1 LPILDDQTSH
11 FPSVGIRILGFAV
24 LMNKQKNRAMK
35 RSLGLLLALTLSSG
49 VAPIGGANAATPKV
63 GSKCTK
69 ANQKVKVSN
78 ESYLCSKSGQ
88 KLVWVRSKSAI
99 VSPNKTVAPTPS
111 QSPSPVTKTDS
122 NQSKTAEPVAPAAPV
137 EKKTTTPTQTPA
149 ATKTPSPSPAPAT
162 SSGQSSSGSSA
173 SAQPQQAPSP
183 QASPS
188 PSASPENSP
197 MPNVIETKP
206 VSLKSPT
213 ITGIKNGDIPKI
225 GQVLSCSDWKWDQ
238 VLAQTIIS
246 WIAYPSNTGSDVID
260 PKLYMTLSE
269 AVALTE
275 SNLEI
280 SAANIE
286 KVSGNYL
293 YCFARGMTARGLET
307 TSIAA
312 ILLGK

>member
-1 LPILDDQTSH
+1 
-11 FPSVGIRILGFAV
+11 
-24 LMNKQKNRAMK
+24 MK
-35 RSLGLLLALTLSSG
+35 RSLGLLLALTLMVG
-49 VAPIGGANAATPKV
+49 AAPIGGANAATPKV

-69 ANQKVKVSN
+69 VNQKIKVSN
-78 ESYLCSKSGQ
+78 QSYLCSKSGK
-88 KLVWVRSKSAI
+88 KLVWMKSKTP
-99 VSPNKTVAPTPS
+99 VVAAKKSTSPTPS
-111 QSPSPVTKTDS
+111 QSPSPEAKTDS
-122 NQSKTAEPVAPAAPV
+122 TQSKTSEQASPATPV
-137 EKKTTTPTQTPA
+137 EKKTNAPSPAPTKTSTA
-149 ATKTPSPSPAPAT
+149 AKTPSPSPAPAT
-162 SSGQSSSGSSA
+162 SSGDSSSGLSAPA
-173 SAQPQQAPSP
+173 SATAPAP
-183 QASPS
+183 APEAPAPEASPS
-188 PSASPENSP
+188 PSTSSSSAPIT
-197 MPNVIETKP
+197 NVIETKP

-238 VLAQTIIS
+238 VVAQTIIS

-260 PKLYMTLSE
+260 PKLYVTLSE

-275 SNLEI
+275 SKLEI

-293 YCFARGMTARGLET
+293 YCFAKGMTAGGLET

>member
-35 RSLGLLLALTLSSG
+35 RSLGLLLALTLIIV

-88 KLVWVRSKSAI
+88 KLVWVKSKSAI

-122 NQSKTAEPVAPAAPV
+122 NQSKTSEPVAPAAPV

-238 VLAQTIIS
+238 VVAQTIIS

-260 PKLYMTLSE
+260 PKLYITLSE

-275 SNLEI
+275 SKLEI

-293 YCFARGMTARGLET
+293 YCFTRGMTARGLET

>member
-1 LPILDDQTSH
+1 
-11 FPSVGIRILGFAV
+11 
-24 LMNKQKNRAMK
+24 MK

>member
-1 LPILDDQTSH
+1 LDDQTSH

-35 RSLGLLLALTLSSG
+35 RSLGLLLALTLIIV

-88 KLVWVRSKSAI
+88 KLVWVKSKSAI

-122 NQSKTAEPVAPAAPV
+122 NQSKTSEPVAPAAPV

-238 VLAQTIIS
+238 VVAQTIIS

-260 PKLYMTLSE
+260 PKLYITLSE

-275 SNLEI
+275 SKLEI

-293 YCFARGMTARGLET
+293 YCFTRGMTARGLET

>member
-1 LPILDDQTSH
+1 
-11 FPSVGIRILGFAV
+11 
-24 LMNKQKNRAMK
+24 MNKQKNRGMK
-35 RSLGLLLALTLSSG
+35 RSLGLLLALTLMVG
-49 VAPIGGANAATPKV
+49 AAPIGGANAATPKV

-69 ANQKVKVSN
+69 VNQKIKVSN
-78 ESYLCSKSGQ
+78 QSYLCSKSGK
-88 KLVWVRSKSAI
+88 KLVWIKVKPTKFESKKSA
-99 VSPNKTVAPTPS
+99 SPNPS
-111 QSPSPVTKTDS
+111 QSPSPTAANDS
-122 NQSKTAEPVAPAAPV
+122 TQSKTSMPAAPTTV
-137 EKKTTTPTQTPA
+137 EKKTNAPSPAPTQTST

-162 SSGQSSSGSSA
+162 SSGDSSSGSSA
-173 SAQPQQAPSP
+173 PVTAPSQEASEP

-238 VLAQTIIS
+238 VVAQTIIS

-275 SNLEI
+275 SKLEI

>member
-1 LPILDDQTSH
+1 
-11 FPSVGIRILGFAV
+11 
-24 LMNKQKNRAMK
+24 MK
-35 RSLGLLLALTLSSG
+35 RSLGLFLALTLMVG

-69 ANQKVKVSN
+69 ANQKIKVSKQ
-78 ESYLCSKSGQ
+78 SYLCAKSGK
-88 KLVWVRSKSAI
+88 KLVWVKVKPTKTQSKKSA
-99 VSPNKTVAPTPS
+99 SPAPS
-111 QSPSPVTKTDS
+111 QSPSPAGKTDS
-122 NQSKTAEPVAPAAPV
+122 TQSKTAESAAPV
-137 EKKTTTPTQTPA
+137 ISAEKKTNAPSPAPTPASTQTP
-149 ATKTPSPSPAPAT
+149 TKTPSPSPAPAT
-162 SSGQSSSGSSA
+162 SSGESSSGSSA
-173 SAQPQQAPSP
+173 PVTTPSQELP
-183 QASPS
+183 EPEASPS
-188 PSASPENSP
+188 PSTSSSSAPIT
-197 MPNVIETKP
+197 NVIETKP

-238 VLAQTIIS
+238 VVAQTIIS

-275 SNLEI
+275 SKLEI

>member
-1 LPILDDQTSH
+1 
-11 FPSVGIRILGFAV
+11 LGFAV
-24 LMNKQKNRAMK
+24 LLNKQKNRGMK
-35 RSLGLLLALTLSSG
+35 RSLGLLLALTLIGG

-78 ESYLCSKSGQ
+78 QSYLCSKSGK
-88 KLVWVRSKSAI
+88 KLVWVKTKSAV
-99 VSPNKTVAPTPS
+99 VSPNKTVTPTPS
-111 QSPSPVTKTDS
+111 QSPSPAGKTDS
-122 NQSKTAEPVAPAAPV
+122 TQSKTAESAAPV
-137 EKKTTTPTQTPA
+137 TSAEKKTNAPSPAPTKTSTA
-149 ATKTPSPSPAPAT
+149 AKTPSPSPAPVT
-162 SSGQSSSGSSA
+162 SSGESSSGSSA
-173 SAQPQQAPSP
+173 PAPSQEAPSP
-183 QASPS
+183 QPS

-225 GQVLSCSDWKWDQ
+225 GQVLSCSEWKWDQ
-238 VLAQTIIS
+238 VVAQTIIS

-275 SNLEI
+275 SKLEI

-312 ILLGK
+312 ILSGK